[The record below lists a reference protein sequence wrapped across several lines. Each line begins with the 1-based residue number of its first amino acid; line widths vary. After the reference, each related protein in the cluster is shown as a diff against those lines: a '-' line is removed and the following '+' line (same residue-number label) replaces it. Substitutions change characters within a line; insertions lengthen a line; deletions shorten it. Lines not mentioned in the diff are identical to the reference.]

1 MSDKRRWWRSI
12 AAQLWLLVLLCS
24 TFLGALILINTQAD
38 VRHEKDVVSSAL
50 SNRGLSTASALAPQL
65 VPNGATVQ
73 ALQGLFT
80 HSNVVSSGPGC
91 LDALKPLVR
100 AIPGVYLA
108 SVDTRGT
115 VLCSAGPEN
124 LTVGTRQFAAVPVVI
139 DAVRSRLAGTYG
151 PFADPATGRLSL
163 ASAVPIP
170 GTQTTSLLYVF
181 DTQVNLRPP
190 DRTPGLTT
198 ALVDTRDGVV
208 LMHYPFLQG
217 AVGSTITGTPLA
229 GALNDTGKV
238 STADG
243 LDDTRSLFR
252 SVAVAGT
259 PYRLLVGES
268 ETHALAPVRKSLV
281 RNLYLGAAAIV
292 VICLM
297 GLVLHWR
304 ITRPMRAVSAAIR
317 ALGEDPDAV
326 PAPTNG
332 PTELAE
338 VAVAFNATAQAR
350 RRADGLSRAIVQHSS
365 DHVLVIDPSGRI
377 TFIAPRAQQALGLHA
392 GQHLAGA
399 ARLVHPDD
407 RDRVTDEVRRWMS
420 EPGGELQGEVRV
432 VGPDQVRHFE
442 IQGQDLRHDP
452 DVAGVV
458 LTCRDITERKE
469 FEQHLAHQARHD
481 SLTGLPNRAAVLERL
496 QAALDDRRVQPVSV
510 CFVDLDRFKLIND
523 SHGHAVGDRVLA
535 ALARKLELAVRPT
548 DLVGRFGG
556 DEFVIVGTGI
566 VDGHEA
572 LSLAERIQQAL
583 AEPLHVRRREL
594 FINASIGI
602 ALGQSGDSAETILRN
617 ADTAMYRAKD
627 RGRNCVAFFDAQM
640 QDEAQRL
647 LRTENELHRAVERGE
662 LTLHYQPI
670 VAYGSTEV
678 DSVEALVRWEHPQ
691 RGLIAPGDFI
701 PVAEETGLVVPIGEW
716 VLREACSWAAR
727 VGEELRRPIRVSVN
741 VSPRQLSEPGIV
753 DLVDE
758 VLMTSGL
765 PARLLCL
772 EVTENVLVRD
782 AGAAIVTLTALH
794 DRGVKVAID
803 DFGTGWSSLTYL
815 QQFPVDEIK
824 LDRSYVSR
832 VEEDPAAATIVG
844 SLITMAHTMGLS
856 VTAEGVETAGQ
867 DAFLREHDCD
877 TAQGY
882 LYAKPQDSL
891 NAAQVLRNGILLIP
905 AARGMMDA

>member
-1 MSDKRRWWRSI
+1 VHRW
-12 AAQLWLLVLLCS
+12 
-24 TFLGALILINTQAD
+24 
-38 VRHEKDVVSSAL
+38 
-50 SNRGLSTASALAPQL
+50 
-65 VPNGATVQ
+65 
-73 ALQGLFT
+73 
-80 HSNVVSSGPGC
+80 
-91 LDALKPLVR
+91 
-100 AIPGVYLA
+100 
-108 SVDTRGT
+108 
-115 VLCSAGPEN
+115 
-124 LTVGTRQFAAVPVVI
+124 LT
-139 DAVRSRLAGTYG
+139 
-151 PFADPATGRLSL
+151 
-163 ASAVPIP
+163 
-170 GTQTTSLLYVF
+170 
-181 DTQVNLRPP
+181 
-190 DRTPGLTT
+190 
-198 ALVDTRDGVV
+198 
-208 LMHYPFLQG
+208 
-217 AVGSTITGTPLA
+217 
-229 GALNDTGKV
+229 
-238 STADG
+238 
-243 LDDTRSLFR
+243 
-252 SVAVAGT
+252 
-259 PYRLLVGES
+259 E
-268 ETHALAPVRKSLV
+268 E
-281 RNLYLGAAAIV
+281 
-292 VICLM
+292 
-297 GLVLHWR
+297 
-304 ITRPMRAVSAAIR
+304 
-317 ALGEDPDAV
+317 
-326 PAPTNG
+326 
-332 PTELAE
+332 
-338 VAVAFNATAQAR
+338 
-350 RRADGLSRAIVQHSS
+350 
-365 DHVLVIDPSGRI
+365 
-377 TFIAPRAQQALGLHA
+377 
-392 GQHLAGA
+392 
-399 ARLVHPDD
+399 
-407 RDRVTDEVRRWMS
+407 
-420 EPGGELQGEVRV
+420 GGELQGEVRV
-432 VGPDQVRHFE
+432 VCAEEVRHFE

-452 DVAGVV
+452 NVAGVV

-556 DEFVIVGTGI
+556 DEFVVVGTGI
-566 VDGHEA
+566 ADEHEA
-572 LSLAERIQQAL
+572 LSLAERIQNAL
-583 AEPLHVRRREL
+583 AEPLRVRRREL

-602 ALGQSGDSAETILRN
+602 ALGETGDSAETILRN

-627 RGRNCVAFFDAQM
+627 RGRNCVAFFDDQM

-670 VAYGSTEV
+670 VAYGAAEI

-741 VSPRQLSEPGIV
+741 MSPRQLAQPGII

-758 VLMTSGL
+758 VLLTSGL

-794 DRGVKVAID
+794 DRGVRVAID

-832 VEEDPAAATIVG
+832 VEEDQAAATIVG

-867 DAFLREHDCD
+867 DAFLRDHGCD
-877 TAQGY
+877 TAQGF
-882 LYAKPQDSL
+882 LYAKPQASFKASQL
-891 NAAQVLRNGILLIP
+891 LRNGIPLIP
-905 AARGMMDA
+905 APRGMMDA